1 MKRQLK
7 MYLKKWWSKSL
18 LTLIFSFCI
27 SFSYATVSMNGDS
40 VIEVNQKESISINE
54 ELSLKELFK
63 VIENQTDYSFFYNSN
78 LKELSNRVTINL
90 SNATVNVILE
100 QAFKNLNIEYTIND
114 NDILVRQKEANTQQ
128 QTKTIGGIVYDDL
141 GFTLPGVTIL
151 VVGTNKGATTDF
163 DGVFSIK
170 VSNDDSLVFSYMGFE
185 TQTIKVADK
194 TNFKITLLP
203 ESNVLDEIII
213 AGVAAGTS
221 RKKMSVSVAKLNE
234 DDLNKVPQTSVSSA
248 LQGKIAGVTST
259 SLSGSPGSS
268 DAIVLRGATNITG
281 SNSPLI
287 IVDGV
292 IMQGSLADINVDD
305 VENMEV
311 VKGAAASSLYG
322 SQAANGVII
331 VTSKR
336 GSKNKDGKVAVT
348 IRSESGIQEVAKYL
362 DLSTSHHYYLS
373 PEWQDTDTYTKY
385 YFVDYPADYVSGWD
399 PRINGNRVEKPNHY
413 QDLPF
418 RVNRNLQKEMFT
430 TGLYNTNFISVSKK
444 FERTN
449 VYVSFENNDS
459 EGVVVETNGY
469 KRQSVRLNLD
479 FDIAKNVR
487 FSASNNYI
495 RTSNDLLGGG
505 TAAFFEVLMTE
516 PDVDLFADNVDGQK
530 YNFYPNHWNTQFANP
545 LYDLWKKESDSH
557 KSRLLSAYDLEWK
570 TNDWLSF
577 DLNYAIEIQ
586 DYKSMNYTPKGTI
599 VDLQPNYIDPNAN
612 VPIVDP
618 KNPISP
624 QYSGG
629 GLTKYDS
636 QIFNQTFRATAN
648 FKESW
653 GELDFNGKLSFLY
666 EDYHFESLSATG
678 TNFTLP
684 GIASLRYFKKE
695 DIDATD
701 FTSDTKALNYFAI
714 ASLVYKDRYI
724 FDALFRIDG
733 SSRFG
738 EEERWHNYYRLSA
751 AYRLTKDVEIP
762 GVQELKIRAAYGTA
776 GLRPGFSAQYE
787 TFNVNDGVFTK
798 GTLGNKYLKPSRS
811 NELEVGLEAN
821 FLKKF
826 RIDATYSNTIVT
838 DQYLLAPLPSWS
850 GGYVNQWQNA
860 GELQSDTFEAMLNAE
875 IIKREKFNWD
885 LTLTFSKTKQKI
897 TKLDIP
903 EYRTG
908 PRGAFKIREGEVYG
922 GMYGSDFVRTLN
934 QMEQQLPSGS
944 DITDYSV
951 NRDGVVVVTNDIGSV
966 NEKPFILLD
975 ENGAEANVKIGDINP
990 DFRLGLNT
998 NVKYKDFSLY
1008 MLWNWK
1014 QGGDI
1019 YNGTGQYLVRDNRH
1033 PMIDQIHNAP
1043 GEKKTV
1049 DYYQAL
1055 YDAQALN
1062 GFWVEDASFVKL
1074 REISMYYTIGQDKLG
1089 KTTGKWL
1096 RQIRMG
1102 VIGRNILT
1110 FTDYTGYDPEAGS
1123 SGFIFDDFGYPNFR
1137 NYSFTVEFKF

>member
-1 MKRQLK
+1 

-18 LTLIFSFCI
+18 LTLILSFCI
-27 SFSYATVSMNGDS
+27 SFSYAVVPMNDES
-40 VIEVNQKESISINE
+40 AVDMSQKEAISINQ
-54 ELSLKELFK
+54 ELTIKELFK
-63 VIENQTDYSFFYNSN
+63 VIENQTNFNFFYSSTI
-78 LKELSNRVTINL
+78 KELSNKVTINL
-90 SNATVNVILE
+90 SNASVNEILDE
-100 QAFKNLNIEYTIND
+100 AFTNLNIEYTIND
-114 NDILVRQKEANTQQ
+114 NDILVRQKEAKSQQ
-128 QTKTIGGIVYDDL
+128 QTKTIGGVVYDDL
-141 GFTLPGVTIL
+141 GLTLPGVNIQI
-151 VVGTNKGATTDF
+151 VGTSDGATTDF
-163 DGVFSIK
+163 DGIFTLE
-170 VSNDDSLVFSYMGFE
+170 VSNDDSIIFSFVGFK
-185 TQTIKVADK
+185 TKTVKVAGK
-194 TNFKITLLP
+194 TQFEITLEP
-203 ESNVLDEIII
+203 ENNVLDEVII

-221 RKKMSVSVAKLNE
+221 RKKMSVSVARLNE

-305 VENMEV
+305 VANMEV

-336 GSKNKDGKVAVT
+336 GAKNKDGKIAVT

-399 PRINGNRVEKPNHY
+399 PRINGSRIEKPNHY

-430 TGLYNTNFISVSKK
+430 SGLYSTNFVSVSK
-444 FERTN
+444 RTGSTN
-449 VYVSFENNDS
+449 VYVSFENNES
-459 EGVVVETNGY
+459 QGVVIETDGY

-479 FDIAKNVR
+479 FDIAENLR

-495 RTSNDLLGGG
+495 RTSNDFLGGG

-530 YNFYPNHWNTQFANP
+530 YNFYPNNWNTQFANP
-545 LYDLWKKESDSH
+545 IYDLWKKESGSN
-557 KSRLLSAYDLEWK
+557 KSRLMSAFDLKYK
-570 TNDWLSF
+570 TNDWLNF
-577 DLNYAIEIQ
+577 ELNYAVEIQ
-586 DYKSMNYTPKGTI
+586 DYKSTNYTPSGTI

-612 VPIVDP
+612 SPIVDP
-618 KNPISP
+618 DNPISP

-629 GLTKYDS
+629 GMSVYDS

-648 FKESW
+648 FKKSW
-653 GELDFNGKLSFLY
+653 GDLDFNGKLSFLS
-666 EDYHFESLSATG
+666 EDYHFESVTTTG

-684 GIASLRYFKKE
+684 GIASLRYFRKE

-701 FTSDTKALNYFAI
+701 FISDTKALNYFAI
-714 ASLVYKDRYI
+714 GSFVYKDRYI
-724 FDALFRIDG
+724 FDGLFRIDG

-738 EEERWHNYYRLSA
+738 SEERWNNYYRVSA
-751 AYRLTKDVEIP
+751 AYRITKDVEIP

-798 GTLGNKYLKPSRS
+798 GTLGNKFLKPSRS
-811 NELEVGLEAN
+811 NELEVGLEAS
-821 FLKKF
+821 FLNRF
-826 RIDATYSNTIVT
+826 RFEATYSSTKVT
-838 DQYLLAPLPSWS
+838 DQYLLAPLPSWT
-850 GGYVNQWQNA
+850 GGYRNQWQNA
-860 GELQSDTFEAMLNAE
+860 GELQSDTFEAMLNAN
-875 IIKREKFNWD
+875 IIKSGDFRWD
-885 LTLTFSKTKQKI
+885 LTLTFDRTRQKI
-897 TKLDIP
+897 TKLTIP

-934 QMEQQLPSGS
+934 QMELQLPTGA
-944 DITDYSV
+944 DIADYSV
-951 NRDGVVVVTNDIGSV
+951 NRDGVVVLTSDIGSID
-966 NEKPFILLD
+966 EKPFILLD

-990 DFRLGLNT
+990 DFRMGLNT
-998 NVKYKDFSLY
+998 NFSYKGFSLY
-1008 MLWNWK
+1008 MLWSWK

-1019 YNGTGQYLVRDNRH
+1019 YNGTGQYLVRDNRNV
-1033 PMIDQIHNAP
+1033 IVDQIHRAP

-1074 REISMYYTIGQDKLG
+1074 REVSMYYTIGQDKLG
-1089 KTTGKWL
+1089 KTGKWL
-1096 RQIRMG
+1096 QQIRMG
-1102 VIGRNILT
+1102 LIGRNILT
-1110 FTDYTGYDPEAGS
+1110 FTNYTGYDPEAGS
-1123 SGFIFDDFGYPNFR
+1123 SGFIFDDFGYPNFS
-1137 NYSFTVEFKF
+1137 NYSATVEFKF

>member
-1 MKRQLK
+1 MKEHFK
-7 MYLKKWWSKSL
+7 MHFKKWWSKRL
-18 LTLIFSFCI
+18 LTLILSFCI
-27 SFSYATVSMNGDS
+27 SFSYAVAPLNNESA
-40 VIEVNQKESISINE
+40 IEANLKEAISINE

-63 VIENQTDYSFFYNSN
+63 MIENQTNFSFFYSSN
-78 LKELSNRVTINL
+78 LKELSTKVTINL
-90 SNATVNVILE
+90 SDATVNEILNK
-100 QAFKNLNIEYTIND
+100 AFSNLNIEYTIKD
-114 NDILVRQKEANTQQ
+114 NDILIRQKEANTQQ
-128 QTKTIGGIVYDDL
+128 QTKIVSGIVYDDL
-141 GFTLPGVTIL
+141 GLTLPGVNIQII
-151 VVGTNKGATTDF
+151 GSNDGATTDF
-163 DGVFSIK
+163 DGLFSLE
-170 VSNDDSLVFSYMGFE
+170 VSNDDSLMFSFVGFKS
-185 TQTIKVADK
+185 QIVKVAGK
-194 TNFKITLLP
+194 TNLEITLEL
-203 ESNVLDEIII
+203 ENNVLDEVII

-221 RKKMSVSVAKLNE
+221 RKKMSVSVARLNE

-248 LQGKIAGVTST
+248 LQGKIAGVTTT

-287 IVDGV
+287 IIDGV

-305 VENMEV
+305 VENIEV

-336 GSKNKDGKVAVT
+336 GAKNKDGKISVT
-348 IRSESGIQEVAKYL
+348 LRSESGIQEVAKYL

-373 PEWQDTDTYTKY
+373 PEWLDNDTYTKY

-399 PRINGNRVEKPNHY
+399 PRINGNRIEKPNHY

-418 RVNRNLQKEMFT
+418 RVNRNLQEEMFT
-430 TGLYNTNFISVSKK
+430 NGLYSTNFISISK
-444 FERTN
+444 RINNAN
-449 VYVSFENNDS
+449 VYVSFENNES
-459 EGVVVETNGY
+459 QGVVIETDGY

-479 FDIAKNVR
+479 FDIAENLR

-495 RTSNDLLGGG
+495 RTSNDFLGGG

-516 PDVDLFADNVDGQK
+516 PDVDLFTDNVDGQK

-545 LYDLWKKESDSH
+545 IYDLWKKQSDSH
-557 KSRLLSAYDLEWK
+557 KSRLLGAYDLKWK
-570 TNDWLSF
+570 TTDWLNF
-577 DLNYAIEIQ
+577 ELNYAIEIQ

-599 VDLQPNYIDPNAN
+599 VDLQPNYIDPNSN
-612 VPIVDP
+612 SPIVDP
-618 KNPISP
+618 DNPITP

-666 EDYHFESLSATG
+666 EDNHFESLEATG

-684 GIASLRYFKKE
+684 GIPSLKYFKKE

-714 ASLVYKDRYI
+714 ASFVYKDRYI
-724 FDALFRIDG
+724 FDGLFRIDG

-738 EEERWHNYYRLSA
+738 EEERWHSYYRVSA
-751 AYRLTKDVEIP
+751 AYRISKDIDIP
-762 GVQELKIRAAYGTA
+762 GVQELKIRGAYGTA

-798 GTLGNKYLKPSRS
+798 GTLGNKYLKPSKS

-821 FLKKF
+821 FLNRF
-826 RIDATYSNTIVT
+826 RLEVTYSNTIVT
-838 DQYLLAPLPSWS
+838 DQYLLAPLPSWT
-850 GGYVNQWQNA
+850 GGYRSQWQNA
-860 GELQSDTFEAMLNAE
+860 GELQSDTFEAMLNTN
-875 IIKREKFNWD
+875 IIKSEKFNWD
-885 LTLTFSKTKQKI
+885 LTLTFDRTRQKI
-897 TKLDIP
+897 TKLNIP

-908 PRGAFKIREGEVYG
+908 PSGAFKIREGEVYG

-934 QMEQQLPSGS
+934 QMELQLADGDNISN
-944 DITDYSV
+944 YSV
-951 NRDGVVVVTNDIGSV
+951 NRDGVVVLTNDIGSID
-966 NEKPFILLD
+966 EKPFILLNED
-975 ENGAEANVKIGDINP
+975 GAEANVKIGDINP
-990 DFRLGLNT
+990 DFRMGLNT
-998 NVKYKDFSLY
+998 NFSYKGFSLY
-1008 MLWNWK
+1008 MLWSWK

-1033 PMIDQIHNAP
+1033 VMIDQIHNAP

-1074 REISMYYTIGQDKLG
+1074 REVSMYYTIGQDKLG
-1089 KTTGKWL
+1089 KTSKWL
-1096 RQIRMG
+1096 QQIRMG
-1102 VIGRNILT
+1102 VIGRNMLT
-1110 FTDYTGYDPEAGS
+1110 FTNYTGYDPEAGS

-1137 NYSFTVEFKF
+1137 NYSATVEFKF

>member
-1 MKRQLK
+1 MKEHLK
-7 MYLKKWWSKSL
+7 IYLKKGWSKGL

-27 SFSYATVSMNGDS
+27 SFSYAVVPINDKA
-40 VIEVNQKESISINE
+40 VVEQNQKEAITINE
-54 ELSLKELFK
+54 ELSLTELFK
-63 VIENQTDYSFFYNSN
+63 VIEAQTNYSFFYNSN
-78 LKELSNRVTINL
+78 LKELTSKVIINL
-90 SNATVNVILE
+90 SNATVDEILS
-100 QAFKNLNIEYTIND
+100 QAFTNLNIEYTIND
-114 NDILVRQKEANTQQ
+114 NDILVRQKEVKVQQ
-128 QTKTIGGIVYDDL
+128 QTKTIEGVVYDDL
-141 GFTLPGVTIL
+141 GLTLPGVNIQIKE
-151 VVGTNKGATTDF
+151 TNKGATTDF
-163 DGVFSIK
+163 DGLFSLE
-170 VSNDDSLVFSYMGFE
+170 VSNDDILVFSFIGFKTKTVSVAGR
-185 TQTIKVADK
+185 TQ
-194 TNFKITLLP
+194 FKITLEP
-203 ESNVLDEIII
+203 ENNVLDEVII

-221 RKKMSVSVAKLNE
+221 RKKMSVSVARLNE

-305 VENMEV
+305 VANMEV

-336 GSKNKDGKVAVT
+336 GSKNKDGKIAITV
-348 IRSESGIQEVAKYL
+348 RSESGVQEVARYL
-362 DLSTSHHYYLS
+362 DLSRSHNYYLS
-373 PEWQDTDTYTKY
+373 PEWLDTDTYTKY
-385 YFVDYPADYVSGWD
+385 YFVDYPSDYVSGWD
-399 PRINGNRVEKPNHY
+399 PRINGSRIEKPNRY

-430 TGLYNTNFISVSKK
+430 SGLYSTNFMSVSK
-444 FERTN
+444 RINSTN
-449 VYVSFENNDS
+449 VYVSFENNES
-459 EGVVVETNGY
+459 QGVVIETDGY

-479 FDIAKNVR
+479 FDITKNLR

-495 RTSNDLLGGG
+495 RTSNDFLGGG

-530 YNFYPNHWNTQFANP
+530 YNFYPNQWNTQFANP
-545 LYDLWKKESDSH
+545 IYDLWKKESGSN
-557 KSRLLSAYDLEWK
+557 KSRLMGAYDLKWK
-570 TNDWLSF
+570 TNDWLNF
-577 DLNYAIEIQ
+577 ELNYALEIQ
-586 DYKSMNYTPKGTI
+586 DYKSTNYTPSGTI

-612 VPIVDP
+612 SPIVDP
-618 KNPISP
+618 DNPISP

-629 GLTKYDS
+629 GMSVYDS

-653 GELDFNGKLSFLY
+653 GDLDFNGKLSFLS
-666 EDYHFESLSATG
+666 ENYHFESVTTTG

-684 GIASLRYFKKE
+684 GIPSLRYFRKE
-695 DIDATD
+695 DIDAID
-701 FTSDTKALNYFAI
+701 FTSDTRALNYFAI
-714 ASLVYKDRYI
+714 ASFVYKDRYI
-724 FDALFRIDG
+724 FDGLFRIDG

-738 EEERWHNYYRLSA
+738 SEERWNSYYRVSA
-751 AYRLTKDVEIP
+751 AYRITKDIHIP
-762 GVQELKIRAAYGTA
+762 GVQELKLRAAYGTA

-811 NELEVGLEAN
+811 NELEVGLEAS
-821 FLKKF
+821 FLNRF
-826 RIDATYSNTIVT
+826 RFEATYSNTKVT
-838 DQYLLAPLPSWS
+838 DQYLLAPLPSWT
-850 GGYVNQWQNA
+850 GGYRSQWQNA
-860 GELQSDTFEAMLNAE
+860 GELQSDTFEAMLNAK
-875 IIKREKFNWD
+875 IIKKENFNWD
-885 LTLTFSKTKQKI
+885 LTLTFDRTRQKI
-897 TKLDIP
+897 TKLTIP

-934 QMEQQLPSGS
+934 QMEQQLPSGTNIS
-944 DITDYSV
+944 DYSV
-951 NRDGVVVVTNDIGSV
+951 NRDGVVVLTRDIGSV
-966 NEKPFILLD
+966 DEKPFILLD

-990 DFRLGLNT
+990 DFRIGLNT
-998 NVKYKDFSLY
+998 NISYKGFSLY
-1008 MLWNWK
+1008 MLWSWK

-1019 YNGTGQYLVRDNRH
+1019 YNGTGQYLMRDNRNV
-1033 PMIDQIHNAP
+1033 MIDQINRAP

-1049 DYYQAL
+1049 NYYQEL

-1074 REISMYYTIGQDKLG
+1074 REISMYYTLGKDKLG
-1089 KTTGKWL
+1089 KSGKWL
-1096 RQIRMG
+1096 QQIRMG

-1110 FTDYTGYDPEAGS
+1110 FTNYTGYDPEAGS
-1123 SGFIFDDFGYPNFR
+1123 SGFIFDNFGYPNFR
-1137 NYSFTVEFKF
+1137 NYSATVEFKF